1 MAFQQQ
7 KIAIIGGNDAGLA
20 AAGRIKRQQPDW
32 EVVVY
37 EQSAHTGYAS
47 CGLPFLIAGRV
58 DAAPL
63 AGADTDTILKR
74 RGFHVHLRHQVH
86 DIDRIK
92 RQLSVTDLESG
103 TTTTTPFHK
112 LILCTG
118 ATPVSIDAVPASA
131 TNAFTLRSYDDAE
144 RLMSHL
150 RDHTVQRAVVVGAG
164 FLGLE
169 CAAALSHRGI
179 TVRVVE
185 QASSLFPGYPS
196 EISTRLHEYLSD
208 QGLELILNATVT
220 GCDESNGHI
229 RQLTLSNTSSPLP
242 ADLVIVAAGIR
253 PHVELARSAGLPLS
267 PHTGAIQVD
276 DRQQSKRMNV
286 YAAGDCCESRHRVSG
301 KPVWAPYAGV
311 AAKQGWV
318 AGDRVAG
325 GRLSFPGVL
334 GTSLV
339 RLFDLEAG
347 STGLTMKEA
356 EAAGFCPRLT
366 AITHDSRSAYLQE
379 NRNTHVALVVDD
391 KTQQILGAF
400 MAGEDGVGRRL
411 NALATAIAARFT
423 TQQLAFTDLA
433 YIPESSPV
441 WDPIAM
447 AARVGMK

>member
-7 KIAIIGGNDAGLA
+7 TIAIVGGNDAGLA

-47 CGLPFLIAGRV
+47 CGLPFLVSGSVEAL
-58 DAAPL
+58 PL
-63 AGADTDTILKR
+63 AGADPDTILKR
-74 RGFHVHLRHQVH
+74 RGFHVRLRHRV
-86 DIDRIK
+86 DAIDRIK
-92 RQLSVTDLESG
+92 RQLSVTDLDSG
-103 TTTTTPFHK
+103 TTSTVSFNK

-118 ATPVSIDAVPASA
+118 ATAVTLDAVPQTA
-131 TNAFTLRSYDDAE
+131 TNAFTIRSYDDAE
-144 RLMSHL
+144 RLMRYLQH
-150 RDHTVQRAVVVGAG
+150 HTVQRAVVVGAG

-169 CAAALSHRGI
+169 FAAALTRRGI

-196 EISTRLHEYLSD
+196 EISTHLQGYLANR
-208 QGLELILNATVT
+208 GLELILNTTVA
-220 GCDESNGHI
+220 GCDESNGLI
-229 RQLTLSNTSSPLP
+229 RQVTLSNTSSPLP

-253 PHVELARSAGLPLS
+253 PQVELARAAGLPLS

-276 DRQQSKRMNV
+276 DRQQSKRLNV
-286 YAAGDCCESRHRVSG
+286 FAAGDCCESRHRVSG
-301 KPVWAPYAGV
+301 KPVWTPFAGV

-339 RLFDLEAG
+339 RLFDIEAG
-347 STGLTMKEA
+347 STGLTLEQA
-356 EAAGFCPRLT
+356 GEAGFCPRLT
-366 AITHDSRSAYLQE
+366 TITHDSRSGYLEE
-379 NRNTHVALVVDD
+379 NRNTHVALVIDD

-400 MAGEDGVGRRL
+400 MTGEDGVGRRL
-411 NALATAIAARFT
+411 NTLATAIAAKFT